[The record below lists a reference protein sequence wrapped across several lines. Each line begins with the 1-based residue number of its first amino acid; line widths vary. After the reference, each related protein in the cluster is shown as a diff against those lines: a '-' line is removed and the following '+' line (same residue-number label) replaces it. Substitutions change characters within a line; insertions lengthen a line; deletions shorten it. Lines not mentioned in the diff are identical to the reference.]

1 LIVARTDGREQLFE
15 YAYLRRLG
23 KRVRLLRLT
32 RELSQEQLADASA
45 MSRNFVSSIERGAH
59 GVDVVRLLR
68 LAGALGVSIE
78 QIVADP
84 ESNGS
89 P

>member
-1 LIVARTDGREQLFE
+1 LIVARTDERQQLFE

-32 RELSQEQLADASA
+32 RELSQEQLAEASA

-68 LAGALGVSIE
+68 LAAALGVGIE
-78 QIVADP
+78 QLVADP

>member
-1 LIVARTDGREQLFE
+1 MIVARTDGREQLFE

>member
-1 LIVARTDGREQLFE
+1 VARTDEREQLFE

-84 ESNGS
+84 ESEGS